1 MKTSM
6 KLPLMLL
13 LASVTLFS
21 CKKGGET
28 AAMQAERKTSVQGLP
43 ALAAAPVVTGKLA
56 FHRYECYGCADTR
69 LYVYNFTS
77 NTLTWVSQYWN
88 LDYAMNGHFNEDAS
102 KMVFMAQPA
111 GSGDWDIFI
120 WDVGS
125 SSAPVNL
132 TAGNGKRDEDPK
144 FSPNG
149 YRIAFKQD
157 NDLKIM
163 ELNGTIT
170 NTVTATSSIEEGM
183 PYYSD
188 DATALIFAQGSGSG
202 SNIYKINVNG
212 TGKVALANAPGVQ
225 EYYPI
230 VWGPDKYL
238 YSRWFSASDGHD
250 QVYLGNFNGTAPVR
264 LPFNTS
270 AADYSDAFQC
280 GPNHVILSSTK
291 SGGSGLYDL
300 YIANIT
306 TGAIYS
312 LSTYNVGIN
321 SPLNELG
328 ACYNSH

>member
-1 MKTSM
+1 MKNSS
-6 KLPLMLL
+6 KLLSMLL
-13 LASVTLFS
+13 LASVVLLFS
-21 CKKGGET
+21 CKKEGDSS
-28 AAMQAERKTSVQGLP
+28 AVKAERKTSAEKVSAAALP
-43 ALAAAPVVTGKLA
+43 AVTGKLV

-69 LYVYNFTS
+69 LYIYNFTTNS
-77 NTLTWVSQYWN
+77 LTWVSQNWN

-157 NDLKIM
+157 NDLRIM

-170 NTVTATSSIEEGM
+170 NMVTSTASIEEGM

-188 DATALIFAQGSGSG
+188 DATALIFAQGAGSG
-202 SNIYKINVNG
+202 SDIYKINING
-212 TGKVALANAPGVQ
+212 TGKVALANAANIQ

-230 VWGPDKYL
+230 VWGANKYL
-238 YSRWFSASDGHD
+238 YSRWFSAGNGHD

-270 AADYSDAFQC
+270 TADYSDAFPC

-291 SGGSGLYDL
+291 TGGSGLYDL

-306 TGAIYS
+306 TGEIHS
-312 LSTYNVGIN
+312 LSDYHTGIN
-321 SPLNELG
+321 SSVNELG